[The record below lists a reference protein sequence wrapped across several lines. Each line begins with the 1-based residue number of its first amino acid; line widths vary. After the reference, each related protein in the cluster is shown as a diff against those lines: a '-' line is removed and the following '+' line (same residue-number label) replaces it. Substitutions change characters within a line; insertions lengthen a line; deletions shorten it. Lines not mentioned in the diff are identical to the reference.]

1 MSPAKKRE
9 KKGPRLTL
17 PEIIRIVG
25 ACGAVIVQVRAEIE
39 AARAASDGPVTVDTV
54 RRVVLRVLGLPETL
68 PKGAV
73 AELVDAIAD
82 AVED

>member
-1 MSPAKKRE
+1 MSGPKRR
-9 KKGPRLTL
+9 KGPRLTL

-25 ACGAVIVQVRAEIE
+25 ACGAVIALARTEIE
-39 AARAASDGPVTVDTV
+39 VARASSSGPVTADTI

-73 AELVDAIAD
+73 AELVDALSD
-82 AVED
+82 ALED